1 MAPKL
6 STSTIG
12 YKSIT
17 VRFACGMLHA
27 RHNDAPRRGQAGNAD
42 RTFDASKQSPSYY
55 SVLLHSFYFLLSS
68 LFNYTVRLMAPGM
81 RVCKKKKITSA
92 RLNNYS
98 PFTTTT
104 SHHHSTSHSIIIMS
118 KETNEPNPHCV
129 RLRLNCN
136 SSNRF
141 DRIKLG
147 LLTLRFKMGTVIALI
162 SKTIKSSPIQRIFG
176 ATDVVACFLHT
187 VTNFASWLA
196 TLVCV
201 ENRTCLMSSRIS
213 N

>member
-98 PFTTTT
+98 PSPPPPPATTTLPATASSSCQKKQT
-104 SHHHSTSHSIIIMS
+104 SQI
-118 KETNEPNPHCV
+118 
-129 RLRLNCN
+129 
-136 SSNRF
+136 
-141 DRIKLG
+141 
-147 LLTLRFKMGTVIALI
+147 LTA
-162 SKTIKSSPIQRIFG
+162 
-176 ATDVVACFLHT
+176 
-187 VTNFASWLA
+187 
-196 TLVCV
+196 
-201 ENRTCLMSSRIS
+201 
-213 N
+213 